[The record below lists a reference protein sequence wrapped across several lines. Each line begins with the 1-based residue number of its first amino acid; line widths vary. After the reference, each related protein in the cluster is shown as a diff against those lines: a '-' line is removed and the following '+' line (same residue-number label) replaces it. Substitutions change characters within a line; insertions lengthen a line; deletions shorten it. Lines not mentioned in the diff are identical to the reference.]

1 MKLAAL
7 RLYNVKRFARQGVAI
22 EDIGDGVNVLCAAN
36 EYGKS
41 TSFEALHALFFLP
54 HTSVAKDVQRLK
66 PYSGGNPIV
75 QAEIE
80 VAEGRFRLT
89 KQFIGGKRAQVER
102 LDGFGGAQ
110 LVAQADEA
118 ESFIAG
124 LIRGGSAGPAGL
136 LWVRQ
141 GITGLEER
149 KKSEEEEERR
159 VRESLLASVQGE
171 VEAITGGRRMSQIMA
186 ACEEELGRLV
196 TATLRPRSGGPYA
209 AAVEEEARLA
219 EEERRLSAEVR
230 ALREALDRRAGAL
243 KRLTELGNAEE
254 KAARRAAVE
263 QAEAAFEAAKAHA
276 QKLKAAEA
284 EAALARDR
292 RDAAVREVSAFREAL
307 EQAER
312 LGSELAAANAAR
324 EEARARRGAAL
335 LAIEQAQAAVAA
347 AESEEQAT
355 RELLVRLDAALR
367 ARQAAEE
374 RTALDARLQQ
384 AEVLRARQEQSEAAL
399 APLSIADAAVDE
411 LQQLDIEIARLRA
424 AEEAALPTLH
434 MAYAGEPAA
443 PLVLDGAPLNEGEE
457 HPIRDLSRLDIPGI
471 GTLTLCSH
479 RPEGADRA
487 RRAAERKRADLLATL
502 GVADLP
508 AARARQAA
516 ARAKS
521 TELDGLRLELRH
533 LAPEG
538 LARLREEV
546 ARRAALAPELLELK
560 ADPEETRLKLAQAGL
575 RVDAARNGVR
585 EAQPQQGRANDA
597 FVATEAAVARLGGEL
612 ARLDAFLG
620 DAAERPARAQLLA
633 QGREEREALFARH
646 EAQATALRQAAPH
659 LPSAEAALRRAKSAE
674 DAATQEEG
682 RLGRELAELNG
693 QIRTRADDAVEE
705 AWRETGEAL
714 EAARGRARAFAAEVA
729 ALERL
734 RATLQASRSAAR
746 DLYLKPVLTE
756 LRPLLGLL
764 FEDISIVFDEKTL
777 LPQTIRRNGQDEE
790 IDRLSGG
797 MREQLS
803 VLTRLA
809 FARLLARDG
818 RPAPVILDDALVY
831 SDDDRIERM
840 FNALHLQARDQ
851 QILVFSCRQRAFSRL
866 GGNVLAMTPWQP
878 EAA

>member
-22 EDIGDGVNVLCAAN
+22 EGIGDGVNVLCAAN

-80 VAEGRFRLT
+80 VAQGRFRLT
-89 KQFIGGKRAQVER
+89 KQFLGGKRAQVER
-102 LDGFGGAQ
+102 LDGFGGAH

-118 ESFIAG
+118 EGFIAG

-149 KKSEEEEERR
+149 KKSEEEDERR

-196 TATLRPRSGGPYA
+196 TATLRPKGGGPYA
-209 AAVEEEARLA
+209 AAAEEEARLN
-219 EEERRLSAEVR
+219 EEERRLAAEVR

-243 KRLTELGNAEE
+243 KRLAELGHAEE

-284 EAALARDR
+284 EAALARER

-307 EQAER
+307 EQAGR
-312 LGSELAAANAAR
+312 LGGELEAAHAAR
-324 EEARARRGAAL
+324 EEARARRGVAVA
-335 LAIEQAQAAVAA
+335 AIEQANAAVVA
-347 AESEEQAT
+347 AESEEQAI
-355 RELLVRLDAALR
+355 RDLLGRLDAALR

-374 RTALDARLQQ
+374 LSALDARLRQGE
-384 AEVLRARQEQSEAAL
+384 ALRAGLEQGEAAL
-399 APLSIADAAVDE
+399 ALIAIADAAVDG
-411 LQQLDIEIARLRA
+411 LQLLDIEIARLRA
-424 AEEAALPTLH
+424 AEEAALPTLR
-434 MAYAGEPAA
+434 MAYAPTAGA
-443 PLVLDGAPLNEGEE
+443 PLVLDGAPLSEGEE
-457 HPIRDLSRLDIPGI
+457 RPIRDLSELDIPGI
-471 GTLTLCSH
+471 GTLTLRSH
-479 RPEGADRA
+479 RPDGADRA
-487 RRAAERKRADLLATL
+487 RRAAERKRADQLATL
-502 GVADLP
+502 GVADL
-508 AARARQAA
+508 AEARGRQAA

-521 TELDGLRLELRH
+521 AELDGLRLELRH
-533 LAPEG
+533 VAPDG

-546 ARRAALAPELLELK
+546 ARRAALAPEVLELK

-575 RVDAARNGVR
+575 RVGAARNGVR

-597 FVATEAAVARLGGEL
+597 FVATEAAVARLNGEL

-633 QGREEREALFARH
+633 QAREEREALFARH
-646 EAQATALRQAAPH
+646 EALAVALRQAAPH

-674 DAATQEEG
+674 DAAAQEEG

-705 AWRETGEAL
+705 AWRETAEAL
-714 EAARGRARAFAAEVA
+714 EAARGRVRAFAAEVA
-729 ALERL
+729 ALDRL

-764 FEDISIVFDEKTL
+764 FEDISIVFDEKSL

-878 EAA
+878 ETA